1 MTNLTYSGLGTP
13 RLPSSALVLG
23 LAMTLVLTF
32 VASAAA
38 QVRPFKVI
46 YTFSGGEDGAMP
58 QAGLTMDGAGNLYGT
73 TSNGGTAGGGTVFE
87 LSPRESGWL
96 FTVLHSFTGGNDGA
110 RPAARVV
117 FGRDGALYGTTM
129 NGGSGGGGTVFRM
142 TPPPTLCKTAFCPWV
157 EVVLYSFAGN
167 ADGANPGYGDLA
179 FDDAGNIYGT
189 TQAGGG
195 TGTGCPLLYGCGTVF
210 ALTRSSGG
218 QWAES
223 VLHRF
228 VDGLD
233 GSTPTAG
240 VIFDKV
246 GNLYGTTLSGGTG
259 DVGTV
264 YQLTPSGSGWI
275 ESILVNFPDD
285 GAAPF
290 GGLIFDQAGN
300 LFGATIAGGFG
311 RPCGSVYELTPSGGA
326 WVFTSVYIF
335 SGNDGPFGGLV
346 MDASSN
352 LYGTTFQDGEYLAGS
367 VFKLA
372 PSGGGWTYT
381 DLHDFCFGSC
391 SGGKYPMGTLAPDP
405 AGNLYGT
412 ASEGGTGYGVA
423 WEITP

>member
-1 MTNLTYSGLGTP
+1 M
-13 RLPSSALVLG
+13 
-23 LAMTLVLTF
+23 
-32 VASAAA
+32 
-38 QVRPFKVI
+38 
-46 YTFSGGEDGAMP
+46 
-58 QAGLTMDGAGNLYGT
+58 
-73 TSNGGTAGGGTVFE
+73 
-87 LSPRESGWL
+87 
-96 FTVLHSFTGGNDGA
+96 
-110 RPAARVV
+110 
-117 FGRDGALYGTTM
+117 
-129 NGGSGGGGTVFRM
+129 
-142 TPPPTLCKTAFCPWV
+142 
-157 EVVLYSFAGN
+157 
-167 ADGANPGYGDLA
+167 
-179 FDDAGNIYGT
+179 
-189 TQAGGG
+189 
-195 TGTGCPLLYGCGTVF
+195 F

-423 WEITP
+423 WRSRRN